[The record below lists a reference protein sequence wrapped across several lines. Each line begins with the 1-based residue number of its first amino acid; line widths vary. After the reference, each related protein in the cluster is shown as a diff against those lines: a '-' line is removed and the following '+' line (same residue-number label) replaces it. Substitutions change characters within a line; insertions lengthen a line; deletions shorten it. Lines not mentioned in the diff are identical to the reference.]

1 MSLTPV
7 QVYIL
12 SAQKR
17 VIRTLPA
24 SKKKSESGLI
34 HISEDVI
41 IELTRKT
48 IQGLP
53 NIKMA
58 MRLSSKFGIGRKSS
72 AIKVSVEHS
81 EGTIAVDADVLI
93 KYGQRIPDLAWDVQ
107 EKVKDNLE
115 RYTGYDV
122 KAVNINVQGIY
133 TSKGDEIAIDIPD
146 EDFNPD
152 VNADSNSEQEQKGK
166 ES

>member
-1 MSLTPV
+1 MPN
-7 QVYIL
+7 
-12 SAQKR
+12 
-17 VIRTLPA
+17 
-24 SKKKSESGLI
+24 SKKKSDGGLI

-58 MRLSSKFGIGRKSS
+58 MRLSSKFGIGRKTG
-72 AIKVSVEHS
+72 AIKVSVEPS
-81 EGTIAVDADVLI
+81 DGTIAVDADVLV

-133 TSKGDEIAIDIPD
+133 TSKGDEIALELPEED
-146 EDFNPD
+146 ELNPD
-152 VNADSNSEQEQKGK
+152 DEITVKD
-166 ES
+166 

>member
-1 MSLTPV
+1 MSAP
-7 QVYIL
+7 
-12 SAQKR
+12 KR
-17 VIRTLPA
+17 VIKTLPN
-24 SKKKSESGLI
+24 SKKKSDGGLI

-58 MRLSSKFGIGRKSS
+58 MRLSSKFGIGRKTG
-72 AIKVSVEHS
+72 AIKVSVEPS
-81 EGTIAVDADVLI
+81 DGTIAVDADVLV

-133 TSKGDEIAIDIPD
+133 TSKGDEIALELPEED
-146 EDFNPD
+146 ELNPD
-152 VNADSNSEQEQKGK
+152 DEITIKD
-166 ES
+166 

>member
-1 MSLTPV
+1 MSAP
-7 QVYIL
+7 
-12 SAQKR
+12 KR
-17 VIRTLPA
+17 VIKTLPN
-24 SKKKSESGLI
+24 SKKKSDGGLI

-58 MRLSSKFGIGRKSS
+58 MRLSSKFGIGRKTG
-72 AIKVSVEHS
+72 AIKVSVEPS
-81 EGTIAVDADVLI
+81 DGTIAVDADVLV

-133 TSKGDEIAIDIPD
+133 TSKGDEIALELPEED
-146 EDFNPD
+146 ELNPD
-152 VNADSNSEQEQKGK
+152 DEITVKD
-166 ES
+166 